1 MEKNS
6 VKIQIKALL
15 ENVPIVRV
23 AISSFVSNYN
33 VTVDELVE
41 IKTAVSEAVTN
52 SIEHGYENI
61 DKSDKYVVI
70 NASIIESEEN
80 ILKIE
85 IEDTGIGI
93 DDIELATTPAYTS
106 KPELEH
112 AGLRFTIMQTFM
124 DEMIIDSSK
133 DYGTKITL
141 KKKLKKNCSLCLK
154 EKTEN
159 ILESIK
165 RVSAC

>member
-41 IKTAVSEAVTN
+41 IKTSVSEAVTN

-61 DKSDKYVVI
+61 DKLDKYVVI

-93 DDIELATTPAYTS
+93 NDIELATTPAYTS

-133 DYGTKITL
+133 DNGTKITL
-141 KKKLKKNCSLCLK
+141 TKKLKKKKSNS
-154 EKTEN
+154 
-159 ILESIK
+159 
-165 RVSAC
+165 

>member
-93 DDIELATTPAYTS
+93 DDIEIATTPAYTS

-141 KKKLKKNCSLCLK
+141 TKKLKKKKSNG
-154 EKTEN
+154 
-159 ILESIK
+159 
-165 RVSAC
+165 

>member
-133 DYGTKITL
+133 DYGTKISLTKKV
-141 KKKLKKNCSLCLK
+141 KKKSLMAK
-154 EKTEN
+154 
-159 ILESIK
+159 
-165 RVSAC
+165 